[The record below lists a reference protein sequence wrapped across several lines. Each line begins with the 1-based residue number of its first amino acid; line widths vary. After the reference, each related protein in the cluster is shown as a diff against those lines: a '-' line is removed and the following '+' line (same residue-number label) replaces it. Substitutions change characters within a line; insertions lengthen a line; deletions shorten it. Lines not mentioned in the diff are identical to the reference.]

1 MKKLLILG
9 VLIGLTVTSCTKD
22 ITDNNV
28 DPKSPASVPAATLF
42 SNAEKNLGDLMTE
55 MSTGRNLLKIWSQ
68 HWAQT
73 TYNDESNYDIIGRD
87 PSEGFWVRL
96 YTNVLQDL
104 KSAREAIAA
113 DEFLTDQTRA
123 NQLAI
128 IDIIEVYSYQTLVDL
143 NGDVPYTEALDVTEN
158 LNPVYDD
165 ASTIY
170 ADLISR
176 ISGDVTTLAQGGS
189 SFGSADIY
197 YGGDVAKWAK
207 FANSLKL
214 RLGMRLADVN
224 ESLASTTVS
233 EAFAAGVMESADDSA
248 IIFYESSSPNDNPL
262 HDLFVL
268 QNRLG
273 DYVAGKTSVDYLL
286 SVNDPR
292 IDDFFDENVDGYVGG
307 IIGDDNSYPNF
318 SHIAPELTQD
328 PTAPGAILE
337 YFEVQFF
344 LAEAVER
351 GFITGDAKMY
361 YDSAV
366 TASIVKYN
374 GTAAEATTYLAQPE
388 VAYDSANWE
397 ELIGVQKWV
406 SLFNNGFEAWT
417 EERRLDHPDFL
428 VNSDKTDLTVPTRIF
443 YPLNETA
450 LNKANYDA
458 AVQNIGGS
466 DDLFSPIFWDVN

>member
-1 MKKLLILG
+1 
-9 VLIGLTVTSCTKD
+9 
-22 ITDNNV
+22 
-28 DPKSPASVPAATLF
+28 
-42 SNAEKNLGDLMTE
+42 
-55 MSTGRNLLKIWSQ
+55 
-68 HWAQT
+68 
-73 TYNDESNYDIIGRD
+73 
-87 PSEGFWVRL
+87 
-96 YTNVLQDL
+96 
-104 KSAREAIAA
+104 
-113 DEFLTDQTRA
+113 
-123 NQLAI
+123 
-128 IDIIEVYSYQTLVDL
+128 
-143 NGDVPYTEALDVTEN
+143 

-214 RLGMRLADVN
+214 RLGMRIADVN

-233 EAFAAGVMESADDSA
+233 EAFAAGVMQSADDSA
-248 IIFYESSSPNDNPL
+248 IIYYEGASPNTNPL
-262 HDLFVL
+262 FDLFVL
-268 QNRLG
+268 NGRSG

-292 IDDFFDENVDGYVGG
+292 IDDFLDENVDGYVGG
-307 IIGDDNSYPNF
+307 IIGADNSYPNF
-318 SHIAPELTQD
+318 SHIAPELTLD

-351 GFITGDAKMY
+351 GFITGDAEMY
-361 YDSAV
+361 YNEAV

-374 GTAAEATTYLAQPE
+374 GTEAEAATYLAQPE

-428 VNSDKTDLTVPTRIF
+428 VNSAKTDLPVPTRIF
-443 YPLNETA
+443 YPLNEVA

-466 DDLFSPIFWDVN
+466 DDLFSPVFWDVN

>member
-233 EAFAAGVMESADDSA
+233 EAFAAGVMQSADDSA
-248 IIFYESSSPNDNPL
+248 IIFFESASPNDNPL

-307 IIGDDNSYPNF
+307 IIGADNSYPNF

-361 YDSAV
+361 YDAAV

-374 GTAAEATTYLAQPE
+374 GTAAEAATYLAQPE